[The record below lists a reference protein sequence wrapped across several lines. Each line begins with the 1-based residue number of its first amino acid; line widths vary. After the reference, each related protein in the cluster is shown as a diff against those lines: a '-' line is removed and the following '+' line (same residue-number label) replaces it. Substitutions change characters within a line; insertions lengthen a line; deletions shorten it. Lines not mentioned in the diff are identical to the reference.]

1 MIPEYKFYQG
11 VVLSELV
18 DMAPTPVTISEVV
31 DGGRLGFYVVN
42 DKVGM
47 QVKHSSARLP
57 PWSFTLKESHLAQ
70 LHRMSATLET
80 VFLVLVC
87 GEIGMLALEMREVK
101 EICGATADNQ
111 YWLRVD
117 KRPRGMFGVH
127 GSLGALRQ
135 KKCDGLETVVAALDI
150 HAGE

>member
-18 DMAPTPVTISEVV
+18 DAAPAPIKISEVI
-31 DGGRLGFYVVN
+31 DGGRLGSYVVN
-42 DKVGM
+42 EKVGM
-47 QVKHSSARLP
+47 QIKHSSARLS
-57 PWSFTLKESHLAQ
+57 PWSFTLKENHLAQ
-70 LHRMSATLET
+70 LHKMRTTLEA

-87 GEIGMLALEMREVK
+87 GEIGMLALDMTEVT

-127 GSLGALRQ
+127 GSLGTLRQ
-135 KKCDGLETVVAALDI
+135 KKSDGLETVVGALNV
-150 HAGE
+150 